1 MKINFNN
8 VRKSALR
15 SYTDLVK
22 VLNKS
27 LCTDVDYT
35 RVVVP
40 VQDIQRYLDS
50 LRESLIAIG
59 CTYNENDPD
68 FKDII
73 EDQEIICFNP
83 EEENNDDQ

>member
-1 MKINFNN
+1 
-8 VRKSALR
+8 
-15 SYTDLVK
+15 
-22 VLNKS
+22 
-27 LCTDVDYT
+27 
-35 RVVVP
+35 VVP